1 MSQDNPPERRTAL
14 VTGASAGLGAEFARQ
29 LAQRGYDLILV
40 ARRTELMQAL
50 AEEIQKRLP
59 VQVQVVSADLSKSE
73 AVFQLEELIS
83 QTPALEILVNNAG
96 FGMHG
101 RFLDVP
107 LERHTEMLEV
117 HVVAS
122 LRLARAALPGMLQ
135 RRQAAIINVSS
146 VAAFFPFGSVT
157 YPATKSF
164 LVSFSE
170 ALQQEL
176 RHSAIRVQALC
187 PGFFRSEFHDT
198 RAYKERGFKRERIP
212 AWLWLTT
219 EYVVEQSLEAL
230 ERRGVICIP
239 SRRYQLISAIIR
251 TRLTRGFIKTVAGLL
266 IDKYR

>member
-1 MSQDNPPERRTAL
+1 MSQDNSSERPTAL
-14 VTGASAGLGAEFARQ
+14 ITGASAGLGAEFARQ

-40 ARRTELMQAL
+40 ARRAEPMYVL
-50 AEEIQKRLP
+50 AEEIKKHSP
-59 VQVQVVSADLSKSE
+59 VEIKVMPADLSKSE
-73 AVFQLEELIS
+73 AVSLVEKMIA
-83 QTPALEILVNNAG
+83 QTPTLEMLVNNAG
-96 FGMHG
+96 FGTNG

-107 LERHTEMLEV
+107 PERHTEMLEV

-122 LRLARAALPGMLQ
+122 LRLARAALPGMLH
-135 RRQAAIINVSS
+135 RHQADIINVSS

-176 RHSAIRVQALC
+176 RHTAIRVQALC

-198 RAYKERGFKRERIP
+198 LAYQDNGFDREKIP
-212 AWLWLTT
+212 AWLWLTC
-219 EYVVEQSLEAL
+219 EYVVEQSLMSL
-230 ERRGVICIP
+230 SQRRVICIP
-239 SRRYQLISAIIR
+239 SRRYQIISSIIR
-251 TRLTRGFIKTVAGLL
+251 TRLLRGLVKTVTGLL